1 MLLHIGTEFKLSFY
15 LYRESD
21 MEPFPP
27 RNSIEC
33 TVVSSPELDMIVG
46 ELDKKPQSEGTLN
59 DGGGRGERLQL
70 GDPFDDSV
78 GETQLEGPLKVLQE
92 PLENSVGG
100 ETELEGPLN
109 ELQEPFEDSVGETEL
124 EGPLNELQEPFE
136 DSVGE
141 ETQLE
146 GPLNELQ
153 EPFEDSVGETELE
166 GPLNELPEPF
176 EDWVGGETELEGPL
190 NELQEPFEDRV
201 GGETQLEG
209 PLNEL
214 LERVGGEGGVIPS
227 EEVIRQGPLVE
238 RESVRVDGSEAAG
251 GGTILSC
258 ELSSKS
264 VNLLVT
270 IFIFLVVYMYIGIQ
284 V

>member
-1 MLLHIGTEFKLSFY
+1 ML
-15 LYRESD
+15 
-21 MEPFPP
+21 
-27 RNSIEC
+27 
-33 TVVSSPELDMIVG
+33 
-46 ELDKKPQSEGTLN
+46 TLN
-59 DGGGRGERLQL
+59 NY
-70 GDPFDDSV
+70 S
-78 GETQLEGPLKVLQE
+78 
-92 PLENSVGG
+92 
-100 ETELEGPLN
+100 
-109 ELQEPFEDSVGETEL
+109 L

-141 ETQLE
+141 ENQLE

-176 EDWVGGETELEGPL
+176 EDRVGGETQLEGPL
-190 NELQEPFEDRV
+190 NEPFEDRV

-214 LERVGGEGGVIPS
+214 LERVGGEGVIPS

-270 IFIFLVVYMYIGIQ
+270 IFIFLVVYMYIGLQ